1 MKNKQKSF
9 VFYDDDIKCIEYLS
23 VEQVGLLFQAI
34 AASRLG
40 KEMPDISND
49 QAVSIL
55 FLQISNHIKINEEKY
70 RLSCERNAKAAQ
82 KRWQNKNMQS
92 NASASECI
100 KKNAN
105 GCYNDN
111 DNDID
116 IDIDNDNDIDNVN
129 DIDNDIDNEVSALNS
144 GSSTQA
150 PAITV
155 DTILEKY
162 RKIIAERAFQ

>member
-23 VEQVGLLFQAI
+23 VKQTGLLFQAI

-40 KEMPDISND
+40 REIPDITND

-55 FLQISNHIKINEEKY
+55 FHQISNHIKINEEKY

-92 NASASECI
+92 NANASECI
-100 KKNAN
+100 KTNAN

-116 IDIDNDNDIDNVN
+116 IDIDNDNDIVN
-129 DIDNDIDNEVSALNS
+129 DIDYEVSAPNS
-144 GSSTQA
+144 GSNTQA
-150 PAITV
+150 PTITV
-155 DTILEKY
+155 DGMLAKY
-162 RKIIAERAFQ
+162 RKIIAERASQ